1 MVKGNRFLLISV
13 AFVSIVFLTAA
24 LLPRERNHDN
34 QDPMRWDLGC
44 GLTASF
50 SDDGRHGYVLA
61 IEGEGDLGGFASP
74 KDAPWYARS
83 GRVSKI
89 VLSEGIVSV
98 GGGAF
103 AACEHVDAVVLP
115 RSTASLGAE
124 AFAAGT
130 RVFAYGQIAAPEE
143 VCIYQ
148 YSENQPEQGGYYWH
162 MESGEATVWGTTK
175 VLFIGNSFTY
185 TFDIDQLFA
194 KLAEGA
200 GKNVMVERITIGAHN
215 LSQFA
220 DPQDEGGAK
229 VEAALNA
236 SRDYDII
243 VLQEQS
249 TRPIT
254 NYDLFLEGARNLKKK
269 IDQTQDHCQIY
280 LYATW
285 GFPKQANG
293 RTIPEMESALREAY
307 ASVAKELGVK
317 VSNVGAAFTAVY
329 QNHPEINLYSGDQQ
343 HPSYAGAYLSAC
355 VHAATLLGIDPGES
369 GFDGY
374 PLPDNPHPDDAIY
387 ANDVTFDAQ
396 TAELLRDAA
405 CSTVFGTKK

>member
-1 MVKGNRFLLISV
+1 MGKNKFILIPA
-13 AFVSIVFLTAA
+13 AFVLAVLLVA
-24 LLPRERNHDN
+24 LLPGGGRDGAG
-34 QDPMRWDLGC
+34 PMSWDLGG

-50 SDDGRHGYVLA
+50 SDDGSHGYVLTV
-61 IEGEGDLGGFASP
+61 EGGGALDGFASP
-74 KDAPWYARS
+74 KDTPWYTRS

-89 VLSEGIVSV
+89 VLSEGITSV
-98 GGGAF
+98 GGGTF

-115 RSTASLGAE
+115 RSVASLGAE

-130 RVFAYGQIAAPEE
+130 KVFVYGQIAAPEE

-162 MESGEATVWGTTK
+162 MESGEAAVWGTTK

-194 KLAEGA
+194 RLAEGA

-220 DPQDEGGAK
+220 DPQDEGGAQ

-236 SRDYDII
+236 SCDYDII

-249 TRPIT
+249 TRPVT
-254 NYDLFLEGARNLKKK
+254 NYDLFLEGARGLQKK
-269 IDQTQDHCQIY
+269 IEQTQDHCQIY

-285 GFPKQANG
+285 GFPAEANG
-293 RTIPEMESALREAY
+293 QTIPEMETALRTAY
-307 ASVAKELGVK
+307 ANAAKEMGVK

-329 QNHPEINLYSGDQQ
+329 QEHPEIGLYSGDQR

-355 VHAATLLGIDPGES
+355 VHAAALLGVDPRES
-369 GFDGY
+369 SFDGY
-374 PLPDNPHPDDAIY
+374 PLPDNPHPDDVTY

-396 TAELLRDAA
+396 TAGLLREAA
-405 CSTVFGTKK
+405 CFTVLGAKK

>member
-13 AFVSIVFLTAA
+13 AFVAIVFLTAA

-34 QDPMRWDLGC
+34 QDPMRWDLGG

-185 TFDIDQLFA
+185 TFDI
-194 KLAEGA
+194 
-200 GKNVMVERITIGAHN
+200 
-215 LSQFA
+215 
-220 DPQDEGGAK
+220 
-229 VEAALNA
+229 
-236 SRDYDII
+236 
-243 VLQEQS
+243 
-249 TRPIT
+249 
-254 NYDLFLEGARNLKKK
+254 
-269 IDQTQDHCQIY
+269 
-280 LYATW
+280 ATW